1 MADIDFFF
9 DCSSPWTYL
18 AFTNIQPLARELNAR
33 IHWRPFMVGGVFNT
47 VNPSVYESRKHGVPA
62 KSAYGLKSMRDWA
75 SLAGLEIRFPPTV
88 FPVNSVK
95 IMRGCLVLDPKDQ
108 LVPFAK
114 AAFEAYFGDDVDISQ
129 EDGVREVCAR
139 AGVDAGWLLEAIGR
153 QEIKD
158 QLRANTEEL
167 IARGGFG
174 SPSIFVNGNDMYFG
188 NDHLPLVRQAL
199 ERHAAGAR

>member
-1 MADIDFFF
+1 
-9 DCSSPWTYL
+9 
-18 AFTNIQPLARELNAR
+18 
-33 IHWRPFMVGGVFNT
+33 

-62 KSAYGLKSMRDWA
+62 KSAYGLKSMQDWA
-75 SLAGLEIRFPPTV
+75 SLAGLKIRFPPSV

-95 IMRGCLVLDPKDQ
+95 IMRGCLVLDPQDQ

-114 AAFEAYFGDDVDISQ
+114 AAFEAYFGDDLDISQ
-129 EDGVREVCAR
+129 EAGVREVCAR
-139 AGVDAGWLLEAIGR
+139 AGVDAEWLLQAIGQ

-167 IARGGFG
+167 ISRGGFG
-174 SPSIFVNGNDMYFG
+174 SPTIFVNGNDMYFG

-199 ERHAAGAR
+199 ERQPQER